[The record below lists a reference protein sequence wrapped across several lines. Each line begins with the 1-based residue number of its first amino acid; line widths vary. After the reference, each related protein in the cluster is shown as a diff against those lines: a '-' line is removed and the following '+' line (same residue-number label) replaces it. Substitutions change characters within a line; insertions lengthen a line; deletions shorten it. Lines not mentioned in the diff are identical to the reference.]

1 MKHLIPILNI
11 MLAAALLS
19 ACAGPASTPTVA
31 TTNSPPANT
40 PVAVNPTHTPGSSQ
54 PLPAGVAVSNK
65 QRITKPAAT
74 ATDISQL
81 VSGSTAFAFVLYQA
95 LGASGTGNL
104 FYSPYSISIA
114 LAMAQAGA
122 RGDTLSQIN
131 QVLHFSLPG
140 ETLHQAFN
148 ALQLD
153 LANRARNADQP
164 DQNDFSLNIANAT
177 WGQAGYQFLPTYLDV
192 LAENYGAGMRLVDFK
207 TDPEK
212 ARQLI
217 NDWVAQ
223 QTAQKIP
230 DLIPAGQLDAMTRL
244 VLTNAIYFKAA
255 WESTFAE
262 KSTTSDTFT
271 NLDGKQVKTPMMR
284 QQASFDYTK
293 GNGYQAVRL
302 PYSADKLSMLVIL
315 PDAGKF
321 TDFEKSLTPAQLD
334 TIRKNLAS
342 ATLNLSLPKFKYTS
356 SFALGDT
363 LQKMGLKDAFN
374 PSAADLSG
382 MDGTRNLS
390 ISSVLHKAYVNVDEN
405 GTEAAAATAVVI
417 GVTSMPVDV
426 IDFKIDRPF
435 IFLIQD
441 NQTGS
446 ILFMGRVVT
455 L

>member
-1 MKHLIPILNI
+1 MKCLISILNI
-11 MLAAALLS
+11 LLAASLLS
-19 ACAGPASTPTVA
+19 ACAGPASKPTVA
-31 TTNSPPANT
+31 TPNPPPAST
-40 PVAVNPTHTPGSSQ
+40 PVKVNPTDTPGSSQ
-54 PLPAGVAVSNK
+54 PQPGGVAISNK
-65 QRITKPAAT
+65 QRSTKPT
-74 ATDISQL
+74 ATPKDISQL
-81 VSGSTAFAFVLYQA
+81 VSGSTAFAFDLYQA
-95 LGASGTGNL
+95 LCSSMAGNL
-104 FYSPYSISIA
+104 FYSPYSMSIA

-131 QVLHFSLPG
+131 QVLHFNLPG

-164 DQNDFSLNIANAT
+164 DKNDFSLNIANAT
-177 WGQAGYQFLPTYLDV
+177 WGQADYQFLPTYLDV

-230 DLIPAGQLDAMTRL
+230 DLIPAGQLTPMTHL

-255 WESTFAE
+255 WERTFDE
-262 KSTTSDTFT
+262 NRTVSDSFT
-271 NLDGKQVKTPMMR
+271 NLDSKQVKVPMMN
-284 QQASFDYTK
+284 QQASFDYAK

-315 PDAGKF
+315 PDTGKF

-334 TIRKNLAS
+334 TILKNLDS

-356 SFALGDT
+356 SLALVDT